1 MAASW
6 LDEQPAFRNFARD
19 IILAGGGWTEALGLR
34 SAREDYFVN
43 NRAGYAFPRA
53 ISIFRNLAWRL
64 LILEMWSKTYRLVPD
79 VG

>member
-1 MAASW
+1 MPKTKLPSGS
-6 LDEQPAFRNFARD
+6 R
-19 IILAGGGWTEALGLR
+19 TEALGLR
-34 SAREDYFVN
+34 PAMEDYFVN

-64 LILEMWSKTYRLVPD
+64 LILEMWSNAYRVAPD